1 MTYEITDEF
10 LDKVDVLLD
19 SVMEMAQHTDLM
31 TASGVALVDLK
42 RLEAVCD
49 NAARVCDAM
58 EDGFPEYGNG
68 KDEED
73 EEDEEDTEECADPG
87 DNDPV
92 AVFDAADGFGCDP
105 DAD

>member
-19 SVMEMAQHTDLM
+19 SVME
-31 TASGVALVDLK
+31 ASEHSDTLDGAGVVLVS
-42 RLEAVCD
+42 LEKFEMMKKLASEL
-49 NAARVCDAM
+49 CDAM
-58 EDGFPEYGNG
+58 EDGFPEYG

-73 EEDEEDTEECADPG
+73 EEDAEECADPG
-87 DNDPV
+87 DDNPV